1 METPRVL
8 FVDQSGQLGGAELS
22 LFDIVRKR
30 LEAGV
35 TGDTVVLFADGPFA
49 EQLRGAGARVEVLQ
63 QDLQVQKEAGLVQQL
78 AAAPKALRLV
88 RALVKLAK
96 RHDVVYAN
104 TQRAAIIGGVA
115 ARLARKPFLWH
126 LRDMLD
132 AGHFSRA
139 NRRIAVLTSNA
150 CATTVIANSQATAD
164 AYRRAGGK
172 RPTVIIH
179 NGIDAAPFDAV
190 CNDDAYA
197 VRQSLAIPDA
207 APLVGVFGRITEWK
221 GHRVLLEAI
230 QREGL
235 GHVHVVVVGDAL
247 FTEADRL
254 LAEELRALSA
264 QDGLAGRMH
273 WLGHRSDVPTVMKA
287 CDVIVHCSTQP
298 EPFGRVIVEGQL
310 AGRPVIAAAGGGA
323 LEIIEDGVNGLL
335 TPPGDATSLADAT
348 RRLLSDSELTRSLA
362 DAGARTART
371 RFTLDAYVAAVNDA
385 VDNAAATR
393 RSRRP

>member
-22 LFDIVRKR
+22 LLDIVRKR
-30 LEAGV
+30 RDAGV

-49 EQLRGAGARVEVLQ
+49 EQLRNAGARVEVLQ

-78 AAAPKALRLV
+78 AAVPKALRLV
-88 RALVKLAK
+88 RALSKLAK
-96 RHDVVYAN
+96 QHDVVYAN

-115 ARLARKPFLWH
+115 AKLARKPFLWH

-190 CNDDAYA
+190 SSDDAQA
-197 VRQSLAIPDA
+197 VRRSLAIPDGT
-207 APLVGVFGRITEWK
+207 PLIGVFGRITEWK
-221 GHRVLLEAI
+221 GHRVLLEAV

-235 GHVHVVVVGDAL
+235 KHVHVAVVGDAL

-254 LAEELRALSA
+254 LAEELRDLSA
-264 QDGLAGRMH
+264 QDGLADRVH

-323 LEIIEDGVNGLL
+323 LEIIEDDVNGLL
-335 TPPGDATSLADAT
+335 TPPGNATSLAEAT
-348 RRLLSDSELTRSLA
+348 RRLLTDSELTRSLA

-371 RFTLDAYVAAVNDA
+371 RFTLDACVAAVNQI
-385 VDNAAATR
+385 VNAAATCN
-393 RSRRP
+393 

>member
-1 METPRVL
+1 MQTPRVL

-30 LEAGV
+30 LDAGA

-49 EQLRGAGARVEVLQ
+49 DQLRDAGARVEVLQ

-78 AAAPKALRLV
+78 AAVPKALRLV
-88 RALVKLAK
+88 RALSKLAK
-96 RHDVVYAN
+96 QHDVVYAN

-115 ARLARKPFLWH
+115 AKLAKKPFLWH

-172 RPTVIIH
+172 RSTVIIH

-190 CNDDAYA
+190 GSDDALA

-221 GHRVLLEAI
+221 GHRILLEAV
-230 QREGL
+230 QHEGL
-235 GHVHVVVVGDAL
+235 SHVHVAVVGDAL
-247 FTEADRL
+247 FTDADRQ
-254 LAEELRALSA
+254 LAEELRALSTR
-264 QDGLAGRMH
+264 DGLAGRVH

-323 LEIIEDGVNGLL
+323 IEIIEDGVNGLL
-335 TPPGDATSLADAT
+335 TPPGDATSLAEAT
-348 RRLLSDSELTRSLA
+348 RRLFTDSELTQSLA
-362 DAGARTART
+362 DAGTRTART
-371 RFTLDAYVAAVNDA
+371 RFTLDAYVTAVNQI
-385 VDNAAATR
+385 VNAAAT
-393 RSRRP
+393 SI